1 MCFCRGLRFWLLCS
15 RTTSSWSTSRR
26 WLRITIKFRIVEQL
40 RNITEIQNFKMPF
53 AFIFAD
59 TSPSTDYLL
68 KLSHWLYFFI
78 DDNQAT
84 GFAIHTGR
92 EHLRG
97 GHNGRIWLIN
107 INEIIQLP
115 LSFVIIP
122 GDFHYISMVLLTK
135 IRIEICEQLTHGF
148 CLINVWTEYD
158 GFRHTPYLLEH
169 LCNSPS
175 DNFSSF
181 PYGQL
186 SSKVLSAKVIRLNYP
201 SIQILFA
208 FLRDISC

>member
-1 MCFCRGLRFWLLCS
+1 
-15 RTTSSWSTSRR
+15 
-26 WLRITIKFRIVEQL
+26 
-40 RNITEIQNFKMPF
+40 MPF
-53 AFIFAD
+53 AFIFAY
-59 TSPSTDYLL
+59 TSSSTDYLL

-78 DDNQAT
+78 NDNQTT
-84 GFAIHTGR
+84 GFAIYSSR

-122 GDFHYISMVLLTK
+122 GDFHHISMVLLTK
-135 IRIEICEQLTHGF
+135 IRIEIGEQLTHGF

-158 GFRHTPYLLEH
+158 GFCHTPYLLEH

-186 SSKVLSAKVIRLNYP
+186 SSEVLSAKVIRLNYP